1 MNNIIETDYVKYVH
15 DEIANLLDAASRNNG
30 VCRNCADA
38 IALMR
43 SWYLAAV
50 PEDPSTP
57 LPESKVLDAFDEVS
71 DSLYGGHH
79 MSCLNSFDT
88 WLSNRKH
95 HMKLRIMLASRAIA
109 NKGSVPMYDTFVH
122 IVLAPD
128 YKIGPGEYGLVKRL
142 YFASGKLLDMAACLN
157 SMSEDWEDILTDS
170 LGVDPM
176 IYSKDKLDN
185 L

>member
-1 MNNIIETDYVKYVH
+1 
-15 DEIANLLDAASRNNG
+15 
-30 VCRNCADA
+30 
-38 IALMR
+38 
-43 SWYLAAV
+43 
-50 PEDPSTP
+50 
-57 LPESKVLDAFDEVS
+57 
-71 DSLYGGHH
+71 
-79 MSCLNSFDT
+79 
-88 WLSNRKH
+88 
-95 HMKLRIMLASRAIA
+95 MKLRIMLASRAIA